1 MEQRSGIA
9 GRRCSS
15 SHRDRG
21 RLGRVLG
28 RVMGLVHL
36 SLKLGLGPGLG
47 VRGRALSNAWRM
59 LRVDSSPAGCSC
71 RTWEGGGAREG
82 QGAVFLYDLEAS

>member
-1 MEQRSGIA
+1 MERRSGIA
-9 GRRCSS
+9 GQRCSS

-28 RVMGLVHL
+28 RVMGLL
-36 SLKLGLGPGLG
+36 SLRLGVGVGLGLGR
-47 VRGRALSNAWRM
+47 RGRAPSNAWRM

-71 RTWEGGGAREG
+71 RTWEG
-82 QGAVFLYDLEAS
+82 AVRGNVGFLHDLETSFL